1 MNEKFVI
8 KFEAGPMEQ
17 TYKFLKEGLGSMES
31 IEALFDETFLDNI
44 RSRFEGMYMDMKK
57 ARG

>member
-1 MNEKFVI
+1 MNEKFVV

-31 IEALFDETFLDNI
+31 IEALFDEEFINNI
-44 RSRFEGMYMDMKK
+44 RRRFEGMYLDMK
-57 ARG
+57 RVRS